1 MRHVSAWCIF
11 ELGGEIACERE
22 FLCLTPLDLTLLLQ
36 GLRVKMITGDQA
48 LIGRETAKQLGMGT
62 NIFNTEVLLKVQ
74 LGTQRGCSLTSTLC
88 ASNLLHSVASFSS
101 AHDCTEV
108 LI

>member
-1 MRHVSAWCIF
+1 MCLASAWCIF
-11 ELGGEIACERE
+11 ELGGEFASDRE

-88 ASNLLHSVASFSS
+88 ASNLLHSVAALSS